1 MLSGGE
7 MLTEP
12 AALCTGWR
20 YPSFE
25 QSEPGEN
32 TLNVHNIQYFLC
44 RIIEFKKTILCSCTY
59 LQQEFDSELKVVQV
73 PWTAP
78 KEETT

>member
-1 MLSGGE
+1 MVSVFTSGYVN
-7 MLTEP
+7 TETI
-12 AALCTGWR
+12 LH
-20 YPSFE
+20 F
-25 QSEPGEN
+25 
-32 TLNVHNIQYFLC
+32 F
-44 RIIEFKKTILCSCTY
+44 IIIVVIIIFYVVWSNLKKTILCSCTY